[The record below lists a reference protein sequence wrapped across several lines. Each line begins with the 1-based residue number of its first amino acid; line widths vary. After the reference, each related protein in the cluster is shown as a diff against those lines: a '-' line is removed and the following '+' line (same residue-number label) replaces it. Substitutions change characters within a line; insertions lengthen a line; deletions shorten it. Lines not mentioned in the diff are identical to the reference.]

1 MRELIGRLVPESLN
15 DIIALV
21 ALFRP
26 GPLQSGAADD
36 FVNRKHGVDRVEYA
50 HPVLEPVLKDTYG
63 VVLYQEQVMQIAQE
77 LAGFSLGQAD
87 LLRRAMGKKKPEEMA
102 KVREQFRDGA
112 LANNISEELA
122 EDIFD
127 LMEKFAGYAFNKS
140 HSATYALISYQTA
153 WLKAHYPAQFLAA
166 NLSAEMHNVDR
177 VVVLVDEVNRL
188 GLNLKSPSINRSSYR
203 FTTLDG
209 DIVYGLGALRG
220 VGESAV
226 ESIERE
232 RNESGVFKSLVD
244 FCNRVDSKKVNKRVI
259 EALIMAGAMD
269 SFVESPAD
277 LNDKRG
283 VLLGGLTFAMQGAEQ
298 SLRNEEAG
306 ISDLFWRCDLV
317 EREAN
322 QFDK

>member
-1 MRELIGRLVPESLN
+1 
-15 DIIALV
+15 
-21 ALFRP
+21 
-26 GPLQSGAADD
+26 
-36 FVNRKHGVDRVEYA
+36 
-50 HPVLEPVLKDTYG
+50 
-63 VVLYQEQVMQIAQE
+63 
-77 LAGFSLGQAD
+77 
-87 LLRRAMGKKKPEEMA
+87 
-102 KVREQFRDGA
+102 
-112 LANNISEELA
+112 
-122 EDIFD
+122 
-127 LMEKFAGYAFNKS
+127 MEKFAGYAFNKS

-269 SFVESPAD
+269 SFVEPCLLYTSDAAD
-277 LNDKRG
+277 
-283 VLLGGLTFAMQGAEQ
+283 E
-298 SLRNEEAG
+298 
-306 ISDLFWRCDLV
+306 
-317 EREAN
+317 
-322 QFDK
+322 